1 MTHLTSTCRTRGHAG
16 PGRSSFAAGSRG
28 NREGTP
34 LSLPGCS
41 LRGRGRSPRP
51 LAASLGPPP
60 HCSSERRR
68 APAALG
74 GATCTPGPPPRRR
87 PNPVHPERKHLPLT
101 DPQEETPRLPRLRL
115 AAEGSGLTYRRRRP
129 FSAGA
134 PTGGAEEPSWTP
146 RVKRSAAAARPAA
159 GTEEEAQLPSR
170 SSRGSRT
177 LGGPGGTDL
186 RRLGAGT
193 RAGPRCVGRSL
204 EGLGREAGP
213 WRIGARPKVGLLCG
227 RGEAGRRGGPSARG
241 GRG

>member
-34 LSLPGCS
+34 LSLPGCP

-115 AAEGSGLTYRRRRP
+115 EAEGSGLTYRRRRP
-129 FSAGA
+129 LSAGA
-134 PTGGAEEPSWTP
+134 PTGGAEELSWTP

-159 GTEEEAQLPSR
+159 GTAEEAQLRSR
-170 SSRGSRT
+170 SGRGSRT
-177 LGGPGGTDL
+177 LGGPGGRILDAWG
-186 RRLGAGT
+186 RGQGRALGAWG
-193 RAGPRCVGRSL
+193 
-204 EGLGREAGP
+204 
-213 WRIGARPKVGLLCG
+213 GA
-227 RGEAGRRGGPSARG
+227 
-241 GRG
+241 